1 MKPLALRAQ
10 ESSACL
16 GGHSKLNTEIL
27 ARNTAKQ
34 TYGRSTHRGEVSIR
48 RSNWS
53 NPTLQG
59 PGLRFLPF
67 PPPPV
72 RPCIQQYSW
81 VRLPFPQVGPWVLL
95 PPPFFSRL
103 FHSSL
108 LSPPLSPPSSPS
120 PRRVFVPSLCCPA
133 SAVSL
138 LVGLALLRVLLCA
151 LALLPARVGFRA
163 LSPPPLPAFPSFG
176 LPACCVLRLA
186 VQKYRSVGF
195 DVFSTT

>member
-1 MKPLALRAQ
+1 MHLPLPL
-10 ESSACL
+10 
-16 GGHSKLNTEIL
+16 
-27 ARNTAKQ
+27 
-34 TYGRSTHRGEVSIR
+34 
-48 RSNWS
+48 
-53 NPTLQG
+53 
-59 PGLRFLPF
+59 
-67 PPPPV
+67 
-72 RPCIQQYSW
+72 
-81 VRLPFPQVGPWVLL
+81 VGPWAQYAALGT

-103 FHSSL
+103 F
-108 LSPPLSPPSSPS
+108 LSFRFFPPSHPPSPLSPPS
-120 PRRVFVPSLCCPA
+120 PRSVFVPSLCCPA